1 MSQRVGSE
9 ESWNSVRDRC
19 PVAQSLIE
27 AGKGRVNIPD
37 RILLHPPPE
46 FFQLRKAILDSVARD
61 EARVDGADRRADDPV
76 WLDSSDMQGLLAA
89 GLVRAQG
96 AAAL

>member
-9 ESWNSVRDRC
+9 ESRNSVRDRR
-19 PVAQSLIE
+19 PVRQPFIE
-27 AGKGRVNIPD
+27 SWKSGTNIPD
-37 RILLHPPPE
+37 RILLHPLPE
-46 FFQLRKAILDSVARD
+46 FFQLRQAILHPVARD

-76 WLDSSDMQGLLAA
+76 WLDSSVMQGLIDA